1 MSPLRVIIVG
11 GGPCGIVAAH
21 ALYRA
26 GIDFIILERRQD
38 IFADTGA
45 SLVLT
50 PQNLRVFGQLGI
62 LDKLID
68 HGAPLL
74 HLSQSFDPAR
84 KSFKR
89 THALSRI
96 RDNHGSGLIIFHR
109 AVMLRALFDA
119 LPDEAKAQYFVNKR
133 VTDIDISPS
142 GTTAHCDDGSLYTG
156 SLIIGADGVHSR
168 ISTIIRDLRLDL
180 PQTAGGQDALDSADH
195 ITSNA
200 EDTFPA
206 TYKCLWGSFKRETDI
221 GESYEI
227 QGHNRSA
234 MYLTGKEKAW
244 IFLYEK
250 LPVTTA
256 EKITYSPEDATAFAQ
271 SFSDW
276 HVHEK
281 LKIGDIINKPS
292 FVSGMNNLREGVA
305 AAETW
310 SFAGRVAL
318 VGDACHRFTPNAG
331 LGLNAGIQDVVFL
344 VNHLRVL
351 SAQTRHGIFDDKL
364 FLNTLER
371 YQEERR
377 EPVARDYAVASQS
390 TRLQAWAT
398 WRDYLLARWFYSVE
412 FVKNYLTDHGTA
424 TSFKSGLVLDFIESD
439 EVLHGKIPWDH
450 PLVRGALPIKT
461 S

>member
-1 MSPLRVIIVG
+1 MPIFKLKLWNGPL
-11 GGPCGIVAAH
+11 PSSSLNC
-21 ALYRA
+21 ALELFDSVR
-26 GIDFIILERRQD
+26 
-38 IFADTGA
+38 
-45 SLVLT
+45 T
-50 PQNLRVFGQLGI
+50 P
-62 LDKLID
+62 
-68 HGAPLL
+68 HY
-74 HLSQSFDPAR
+74 
-84 KSFKR
+84 
-89 THALSRI
+89 ALSRTVDQIASKRHRISMKSTLSKKRSSDRI

-109 AVMLRALFDA
+109 AVLLRLLFDA
-119 LPDEAKAQYFVNKR
+119 LPDEAKAQYFVSKR
-133 VTDIDISPS
+133 VTGIDISPS

-180 PQTAGGQDALDSADH
+180 LQTVSGQNALDSAND

-200 EDTFPA
+200 EDPFPA

-244 IFLYEK
+244 IFLYER
-250 LPVTTA
+250 LPVTSA
-256 EKITYSPEDATAFAQ
+256 KKVTYSPEDANAFAQ
-271 SFSDW
+271 SFGDW

-281 LKIGDIINKPS
+281 LNISDIMNKPT
-292 FVSGMNNLREGVA
+292 FVSGMNNLGEGVA

-331 LGLNAGIQDVVFL
+331 LGLNAGIQDVVSL
-344 VNHLRVL
+344 VNHLHVL
-351 SAQTRHGIFDDKL
+351 SAQTRRGLFDDTL
-364 FLNTLER
+364 FVNTLER

-398 WRDYLLARWFYSVE
+398 WRDYLLARWFYPFE
-412 FVKNYLTDHGTA
+412 FVKNYLTDYGTA
-424 TSFKSGLVLDFIESD
+424 ASFKRGLVLDFIESD
-439 EVLHGKIPWDH
+439 EVLHGRVPWDR

>member
-1 MSPLRVIIVG
+1 MGPLKVIIVG

-26 GIDFIILERRQD
+26 GIDYTILERRQD
-38 IFADTGA
+38 VFADTGT

-62 LDKLID
+62 LDKFID
-68 HGAPLL
+68 DGAPLL

-84 KSFKR
+84 KGFKR

-109 AVMLRALFDA
+109 AVLLRALFDA
-119 LPDEAKAQYFVNKR
+119 LPDEAKAQ
-133 VTDIDISPS
+133 
-142 GTTAHCDDGSLYTG
+142 
-156 SLIIGADGVHSR
+156 IGV
-168 ISTIIRDLRLDL
+168 IIRNLRLNL
-180 PQTAGGQDALDSADH
+180 PQTAGGQDALDSADN

-234 MYLTGKEKAW
+234 MYLTGKKKAW
-244 IFLYEK
+244 FFLYER
-250 LPVTTA
+250 LPVTTT
-256 EKITYSPEDATAFAQ
+256 EKVTYSPEDATAFAQ

-281 LKIGDIINKPS
+281 LKISDIINKPT

-318 VGDACHRFTPNAG
+318 VRDACHRFTPNAG
-331 LGLNAGIQDVVFL
+331 IGLNAGIQDVVSL

-351 SAQTRHGIFDDKL
+351 CAQTLHGLFDDIL
-364 FLNTLER
+364 FVNTLER

-377 EPVARDYAVASQS
+377 EAVARDYAVASQS

-398 WRDYLLARWFYSVE
+398 WRDYLLARWVYPFE

-439 EVLHGKIPWDH
+439 EVLHGRVPWDH
-450 PLVRGALPIKT
+450 QLVRGALPIKT

>member
-1 MSPLRVIIVG
+1 
-11 GGPCGIVAAH
+11 
-21 ALYRA
+21 
-26 GIDFIILERRQD
+26 
-38 IFADTGA
+38 
-45 SLVLT
+45 
-50 PQNLRVFGQLGI
+50 
-62 LDKLID
+62 
-68 HGAPLL
+68 
-74 HLSQSFDPAR
+74 
-84 KSFKR
+84 
-89 THALSRI
+89 
-96 RDNHGSGLIIFHR
+96 
-109 AVMLRALFDA
+109 
-119 LPDEAKAQYFVNKR
+119 
-133 VTDIDISPS
+133 
-142 GTTAHCDDGSLYTG
+142 
-156 SLIIGADGVHSR
+156 
-168 ISTIIRDLRLDL
+168 
-180 PQTAGGQDALDSADH
+180 
-195 ITSNA
+195 
-200 EDTFPA
+200 
-206 TYKCLWGSFKRETDI
+206 
-221 GESYEI
+221 
-227 QGHNRSA
+227 